1 MSTYDPGAPVPADA
15 APPELIPAGDM
26 LRGAREAAGLS
37 IAEVAQQLKLAPKQV
52 IALEEGDFNNLPGRT
67 FVRGF
72 ARNYARLLQLDQQA
86 VIDAL
91 PGAAAGGGLDSPA
104 LHATTVSIGE
114 LPSEARA
121 RAAWFGWLLLVVII
135 VGAVYAGWQYL
146 QGRSTPASTAT
157 PARPSS
163 GSSAPAAATPTSA
176 GTIALPGPGHD
187 ATASGANMEP
197 PAPNAATGPAEAT
210 PLGFTVRGSSW
221 IEVRDATGK
230 LVMSRTLAGGQSES
244 IGGVQPFEVVLGNA
258 GDVAVT
264 FNGQPVDIAPLPRAN
279 VARFKLP

>member
-1 MSTYDPGAPVPADA
+1 MTYDPAAPVPADA

-37 IAEVAQQLKLAPKQV
+37 IADVAQQLKLHPKQV
-52 IALEEGDFNNLPGRT
+52 IALEEGDFNHLPGRT

-91 PGAAAGGGLDSPA
+91 PGAAAGGGLDLPA

-114 LPSEARA
+114 LPSEARV
-121 RAAWFGWLLLVVII
+121 RAAWFGWLLLVVIV

-146 QGRSTPASTAT
+146 QGRSAPASGAT

-163 GSSAPAAATPTSA
+163 GSAGPAQAIPPAQ
-176 GTIALPGPGHD
+176 GTIALPNPMRD
-187 ATASGANMEP
+187 AAAPGANAES
-197 PAPNAATGPAEAT
+197 ATPNAATAPAEPT

-244 IGGVQPFEVVLGNA
+244 IGGAQPFEVVLGNA
-258 GDVAVT
+258 PDVMVT
-264 FNGQPVDIAPLPRAN
+264 FNGQPVDIAPFTRAN